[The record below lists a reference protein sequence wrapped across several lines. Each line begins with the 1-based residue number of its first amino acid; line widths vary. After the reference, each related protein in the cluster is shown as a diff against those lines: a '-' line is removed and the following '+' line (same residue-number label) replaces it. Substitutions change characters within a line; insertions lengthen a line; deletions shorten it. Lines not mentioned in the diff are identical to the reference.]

1 MPSEAWIGAVG
12 VVLVAAA
19 VVLRRKSPKKRA
31 AVVASLLASAGWT
44 LVAHFWIQP
53 LVPAPVMAGIL
64 LGGMTLGIFLAA
76 IIGGRS
82 GRAKRPPS
90 DDRRSTTEL

>member
-1 MPSEAWIGAVG
+1 MPDEVWIGAGG

-19 VVLRRKSPKKRA
+19 VVLRRKSRKKWA
-31 AVVASLLASAGWT
+31 AVVAALLAPAGWT

-53 LVPAPVMAGIL
+53 LLPGPVVAGIL
-64 LGGMTLGIFLAA
+64 IGGSTLGIFLAA

-82 GRAKRPPS
+82 GRAKPPPS
-90 DDRRSTTEL
+90 DDRRSTTDL